1 MNVIKMLSLSL
12 ILNYKNKGK
21 MMKDEL
27 FVSEKKIEKLVTKVA
42 KTFCLSTEE
51 AREVIYEEWDI
62 VENLFH
68 IHMKVKVVHQYL
80 CEEINYT
87 YRIA

>member
-1 MNVIKMLSLSL
+1 MN
-12 ILNYKNKGK
+12 N
-21 MMKDEL
+21 ET
-27 FVSEKKIEKLVTKVA
+27 FVPDQKIEKLA
-42 KTFCLSTEE
+42 KKIAKSYSLSQEE
-51 AREVIYEEWDI
+51 AFEVIYEEWDL

-68 IHMKVKVVHQYL
+68 AHSKVKAVHHHL

>member
-1 MNVIKMLSLSL
+1 
-12 ILNYKNKGK
+12 
-21 MMKDEL
+21 MKDEM
-27 FVSEKKIEKLVTKVA
+27 FISEKKLEKLAKKVA
-42 KTFCLSTEE
+42 KSFCLSQEE
-51 AREVIYEEWDI
+51 ALEVIYEEWDI

-68 IHMKVKVVHQYL
+68 AHIKVKIVHEYL